1 MIKETY
7 TNNIRTQINNKK
19 KTIFSLHKNESTDL
33 SVMNI
38 RYKINETMYL
48 VVTCDT

>member
-19 KTIFSLHKNESTDL
+19 KNNFQFTQKRIDGFVGDEHSLQN
-33 SVMNI
+33 
-38 RYKINETMYL
+38 
-48 VVTCDT
+48 